1 MLATMAVKAPNQ
13 QRLPRAV
20 QDQSYAQR
28 FDSLYAQAWRLS
40 VGPPSAEL
48 AVGVIEPGN
57 FNFHYAIELKQ
68 NERGYRWLQP
78 KFEWTLPDRTAAT
91 PAVARGTV
99 LILHGYSDAREN
111 VMHWGLC
118 LAQQGFRCVLVD
130 LRGHGRSSGATIG
143 YGAFEVRDL
152 GQLLDELQRRK
163 LMDDQI
169 GVLGVS
175 YGASM
180 SLLLAAHDKRVAT
193 IVALEPFS
201 DAAKAVVEFAHGIS
215 PSQAGKISHSTFAAA
230 VTKAAHRGNFSWST
244 GDVLAA
250 MDHVTAPVLFYHGAK
265 DTWLS
270 PDNSRRLFAKA
281 PPTSR
286 LVILPDDD
294 HLLLSMRLGSIV
306 PEVTEW
312 LESKLAQSA
321 AASGPLSL

>member
-13 QRLPRAV
+13 QRTPRAA
-20 QDQSYAQR
+20 QDKSYAQR
-28 FDSLYAQAWRLS
+28 FDSLYAQTWRLS

-57 FNFHYAIELKQ
+57 FNFRYGIELRQ
-68 NERGYRWLQP
+68 NEQGYRWLQP
-78 KFEWTLPDRTAAT
+78 AFDWTLPDRTTAT
-91 PAVARGTV
+91 PTLIRGTV

-152 GQLLDELQRRK
+152 EQLLDDLQRRN
-163 LMDDQI
+163 LMGDQI

-180 SLLLAAHDKRVAT
+180 SLLLAAQDKRVAA

-215 PSQAGKISHSTFAAA
+215 PGQAAKISASTFAAA
-230 VTKAAHRGNFSWST
+230 VTKAYAST
-244 GDVLAA
+244 AA
-250 MDHVTAPVLFYHGAK
+250 
-265 DTWLS
+265 
-270 PDNSRRLFAKA
+270 
-281 PPTSR
+281 
-286 LVILPDDD
+286 
-294 HLLLSMRLGSIV
+294 
-306 PEVTEW
+306 
-312 LESKLAQSA
+312 
-321 AASGPLSL
+321 